1 MSDPAP
7 TPAAPAAAPAAKSNL
22 KPAPVEGEGLTLTA
36 LKMYPAY
43 RNELTAS
50 IAALEGKPI
59 KLVGILGTSKDDARM
74 YAEVSLLGSLVLGAI
89 DKLIECV
96 GFSSRNGPARRSGSP
111 LS

>member
-7 TPAAPAAAPAAKSNL
+7 TPAAPVAAPAAKSNL

-74 YAEVSLLGSLVLGAI
+74 YAEVSLLGSLVFRG
-89 DKLIECV
+89 D
-96 GFSSRNGPARRSGSP
+96 R
-111 LS
+111 